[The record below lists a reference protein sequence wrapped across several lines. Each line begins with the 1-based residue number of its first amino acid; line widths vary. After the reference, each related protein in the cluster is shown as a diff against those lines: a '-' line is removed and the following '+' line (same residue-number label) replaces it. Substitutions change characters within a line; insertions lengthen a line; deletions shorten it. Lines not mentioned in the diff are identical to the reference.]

1 MILYLA
7 AFNLTLF
14 YPLFMV
20 SQLKY
25 GMNTMMRFLVIHGPN
40 LNRLGQREPDVY
52 GKKTLSEINSLLQ
65 QRGVELGIDIVPFQ
79 SNSEG
84 VIIDFIQLQASR
96 SDGIIINPGALTH
109 YGLSLRDAI
118 VDSKLPA
125 IEIHL
130 SNIYAREEWRAHSVI
145 APIARGQISGLGW
158 RGFVAAIEILYAHC
172 KEQS

>member
-1 MILYLA
+1 M
-7 AFNLTLF
+7 
-14 YPLFMV
+14 
-20 SQLKY
+20 
-25 GMNTMMRFLVIHGPN
+25 
-40 LNRLGQREPDVY
+40 
-52 GKKTLSEINSLLQ
+52 
-65 QRGVELGIDIVPFQ
+65 GIDIVPFQ

-125 IEIHL
+125 IEVHL

-158 RGFVAAIEILYAHC
+158 RGYVAAIEILYDHC